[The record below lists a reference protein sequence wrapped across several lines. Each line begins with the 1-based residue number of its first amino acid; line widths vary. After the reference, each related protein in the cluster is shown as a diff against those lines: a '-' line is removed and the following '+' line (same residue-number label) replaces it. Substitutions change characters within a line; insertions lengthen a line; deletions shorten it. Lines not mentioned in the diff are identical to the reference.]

1 MLECVA
7 CGVSVYG
14 DVGVGEEWEWSGN
27 ECSFFDVFNINIL
40 FTFVFAWCVTWVVI
54 GGVRVVS
61 VSV

>member
-1 MLECVA
+1 MGMLGWERS
-7 CGVSVYG
+7 GN
-14 DVGVGEEWEWSGN
+14 GVGTSVP
-27 ECSFFDVFNINIL
+27 FFDVFNINIL